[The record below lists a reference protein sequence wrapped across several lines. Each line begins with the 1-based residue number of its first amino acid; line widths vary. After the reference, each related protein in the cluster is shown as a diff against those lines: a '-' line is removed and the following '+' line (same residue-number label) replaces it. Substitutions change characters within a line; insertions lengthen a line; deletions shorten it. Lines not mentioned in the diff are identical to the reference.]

1 MWMHKDRR
9 HHTGAAGSCMSR
21 TIKLDY
27 LKSRMVKDA
36 MDQDSDPVTLD
47 TTHANDKGDGVS
59 SSFIHDASLEGEPAE
74 KTDIPPVYPPS
85 SAAASTDAALKVDES
100 HGPEQSGASDA
111 IGTPMRVSGEA
122 RMSAPVIVAAERT
135 DQGEGQQGISDH
147 VAATASSSANA
158 SQSVKT
164 SGRTASKSGRGF
176 GLLETL
182 AFLIGLGIFLYPLL
196 AAYVN
201 YSENSA
207 AVDNYDQIVAALSPA
222 QRRAMW
228 HDAKQYDDELG
239 KPTLR
244 DPFKYAEVKEPLGR
258 YYKIL
263 NVDGKGMMAYVD
275 IPKINVK
282 LPVRHGTSDEVL
294 RDGTGHIAT
303 THVPTDNRTIH
314 AVITGH
320 TGEVGYMLFDNLTQ
334 LRKGDVFQI
343 RVLTRHM
350 SYKVDQIKVIKPTDV
365 SALQP
370 VQNSNY
376 VTLLTCY
383 PYGINSHRLIVRGHY
398 IGDDVPP
405 TRPKGAPL
413 YMVWVLLALFAACLL
428 GWYLLSRRRRN
439 CRRDLEQM
447 EHLGSRATA
456 PGSAGEPLAAIMV
469 SHEYETRS
477 AATRRRRLIK
487 TRKTC
492 SALMWLL
499 ALLALFFAWGSV
511 GMMMRI
517 SLLPVFDL
525 GYHWFDTHLLYFF
538 GITKY

>member
-1 MWMHKDRR
+1 
-9 HHTGAAGSCMSR
+9 
-21 TIKLDY
+21 
-27 LKSRMVKDA
+27 
-36 MDQDSDPVTLD
+36 MDQYNDSATMRPSQ
-47 TTHANDKGDGVS
+47 TTGNGEVSYASKPAES
-59 SSFIHDASLEGEPAE
+59 SS
-74 KTDIPPVYPPS
+74 TDMPVEQVDMPPSYAPSSEVPPSYPPS
-85 SAAASTDAALKVDES
+85 ATPEDGGASELDD
-100 HGPEQSGASDA
+100 SDA
-111 IGTPMRVSGEA
+111 IAAPVTVPGQATTSAPIIVVSGNH
-122 RMSAPVIVAAERT
+122 SQDTV
-135 DQGEGQQGISDH
+135 QQGKAGQA
-147 VAATASSSANA
+147 AATASKQAKNG
-158 SQSVKT
+158 
-164 SGRTASKSGRGF
+164 GRAGKSGRGF

-182 AFLIGLGIFLYPLL
+182 AFLIGLAIFLYPLL

-201 YSENSA
+201 YSKDSS
-207 AVDNYDQIVAALSPA
+207 AVDNYDQIVDALSPA

-228 HDAKQYDDELG
+228 RDAKKYDEELG

-244 DPFKYAEVKEPLGR
+244 DPFKYKEVKEPLGR

-263 NVDGKGMMAYVD
+263 NVDGKGMMAYVE

-294 RDGTGHIAT
+294 KDGTGHIAT

-314 AVITGH
+314 SVITGH

-343 RVLTRHM
+343 RVLKRHM
-350 SYKVDQIKVIKPTDV
+350 SYKVDQIKIILPTDV

-383 PYGINSHRLIVRGHY
+383 PYGVNSHRLIVRGHY

-405 TRPKGAPL
+405 TQPEGAPI
-413 YMVWVLLALFAACLL
+413 YMVWVLLALFLACLV

-439 CRRDLEQM
+439 CRHELEQM
-447 EHLGSRATA
+447 EHLESRATG
-456 PGSAGEPLAAIMV
+456 PGAMGEPLATIMV
-469 SHEYETRS
+469 SHEQETRS
-477 AATRRRRLIK
+477 EATRRRRLIK
-487 TRKTC
+487 TRRIC

-499 ALLALFFAWGSV
+499 AVLGLFFAWGTV

-525 GYHWFDTHLLYFF
+525 GYHWFDTHVLYFF
-538 GITKY
+538 GISKF

>member
-1 MWMHKDRR
+1 
-9 HHTGAAGSCMSR
+9 
-21 TIKLDY
+21 
-27 LKSRMVKDA
+27 
-36 MDQDSDPVTLD
+36 MDLNSDPVILNAI
-47 TTHANDKGDGVS
+47 HANDKSDGTS
-59 SSFIHDASLEGEPAE
+59 SSSTPIDSPSGAHAE
-74 KTDIPPVYPPS
+74 KADMPLVYHPN
-85 SAAASTDAALKVDES
+85 SAAAPTHTAFKVDES
-100 HGPEQSGASDA
+100 HGAEQLASDFPEASDA
-111 IGTPMRVSGEA
+111 TGAPMSDSSEA
-122 RMSAPVIVAAERT
+122 QKSAPIIVAGRRRAH
-135 DQGEGQQGISDH
+135 GEGQQGIPNQ
-147 VAATASSSANA
+147 VAAVASPKADTN
-158 SQSVKT
+158 QSGTK
-164 SGRTASKSGRGF
+164 SGRTAAKSGRGF

-182 AFLIGLGIFLYPLL
+182 GFLIGLGIFLYPLL

-201 YSENSA
+201 YSEDSA

-228 HDAKQYDDELG
+228 HDAKQYDEELG

-244 DPFKYAEVKEPLGR
+244 DPFKYKEVKEPLGR

-294 RDGTGHIAT
+294 KDGTGHIAT

-370 VQNSNY
+370 IQNSNY

-383 PYGINSHRLIVRGHY
+383 PYGVNSHRLIVRGHY

-405 TRPKGAPL
+405 TKPKGAPL
-413 YMVWVLLALFAACLL
+413 YMVWVLLALFAACLS

-439 CRRDLEQM
+439 CRHDLEQM
-447 EHLGSRATA
+447 EHLESRTTA
-456 PGSAGEPLAAIMV
+456 HGTMGEPLATIMV
-469 SHEYETRS
+469 SHEQETRS

-492 SALMWLL
+492 SAFMWLL
-499 ALLALFFAWGSV
+499 ALLALFFAWGAV

-538 GITKY
+538 GINKF

>member
-1 MWMHKDRR
+1 
-9 HHTGAAGSCMSR
+9 
-21 TIKLDY
+21 
-27 LKSRMVKDA
+27 
-36 MDQDSDPVTLD
+36 MDQYNDSATMRPSQ
-47 TTHANDKGDGVS
+47 TTGNGEVSYASKPAES
-59 SSFIHDASLEGEPAE
+59 SS
-74 KTDIPPVYPPS
+74 TDMPVEQVDMPPSYAPSSEVPPSYPPS
-85 SAAASTDAALKVDES
+85 ATPEDGGASELDD
-100 HGPEQSGASDA
+100 SDA
-111 IGTPMRVSGEA
+111 IAAPVTVPGQATTSAPIIVVSGNH
-122 RMSAPVIVAAERT
+122 SQDTV
-135 DQGEGQQGISDH
+135 QQGKAGQA
-147 VAATASSSANA
+147 AATASKQAKNG
-158 SQSVKT
+158 
-164 SGRTASKSGRGF
+164 GRAGKSGRGF

-182 AFLIGLGIFLYPLL
+182 AFLIGLAIFLYPLL

-201 YSENSA
+201 YSKDSS
-207 AVDNYDQIVAALSPA
+207 AVDNYDQIVDALSPA

-228 HDAKQYDDELG
+228 RDAKKYDEELG

-244 DPFKYAEVKEPLGR
+244 DPFKYKEVKEPLGR

-263 NVDGKGMMAYVD
+263 NVDGKGMMAYVE

-294 RDGTGHIAT
+294 KDGTGHIAT

-314 AVITGH
+314 SVITGH

-343 RVLTRHM
+343 RVLKRHM
-350 SYKVDQIKVIKPTDV
+350 SYKVDQIKIILPTDV

-383 PYGINSHRLIVRGHY
+383 PYGVNSHRLIVRGHY

-405 TRPKGAPL
+405 TQPEGAPI
-413 YMVWVLLALFAACLL
+413 YMVWVLLALFLACLV

-439 CRRDLEQM
+439 CRHELEQM
-447 EHLGSRATA
+447 EHLESRATG
-456 PGSAGEPLAAIMV
+456 PGAMGEPLATIMV
-469 SHEYETRS
+469 SHEQETRS
-477 AATRRRRLIK
+477 EATRRRRLIK
-487 TRKTC
+487 TRRIC

-499 ALLALFFAWGSV
+499 AVLGLFFAWGTV

-538 GITKY
+538 GISKF